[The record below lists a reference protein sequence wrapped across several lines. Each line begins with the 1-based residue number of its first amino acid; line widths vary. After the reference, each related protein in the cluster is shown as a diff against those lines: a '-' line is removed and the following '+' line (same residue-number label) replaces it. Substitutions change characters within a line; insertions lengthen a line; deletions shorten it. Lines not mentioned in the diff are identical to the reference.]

1 MEDRESQSPSDPP
14 RFDIPISHESGLALP
29 PHIPSHLQ
37 TETSFGTFDYNISS
51 TASSPSAAYA
61 GLSLE
66 GERSGDSLASEN
78 SRRSLAHLD
87 QDTRAPSPVRRF
99 SHRSI
104 MGGAADL
111 PQRSS
116 SPLKRRASDLDE
128 VQSSQKDD
136 VDMISVPPSDPP
148 EAADVSTTAARSQ
161 RAQSVDVLKNNDED
175 AAVGASTEQSPE
187 AAPRNATETGKTL
200 PLPILHKCHFL
211 M

>member
-14 RFDIPISHESGLALP
+14 RFDIPTSQESGLALP

-66 GERSGDSLASEN
+66 GERSGDSLATEN
-78 SRRSLAHLD
+78 SRRSLAPLD
-87 QDTRAPSPVRRF
+87 QDTRAQSPVRLF
-99 SHRSI
+99 SHRTI

-111 PQRSS
+111 PHRSS
-116 SPLKRRASDLDE
+116 SPLKRRASDLDGE
-128 VQSSQKDD
+128 DQSSQKDD

-148 EAADVSTTAARSQ
+148 EPAEGSTTAIRSK
-161 RAQSVDVLKNNDED
+161 RAQSVDMLRNDGETVAAD
-175 AAVGASTEQSPE
+175 ASSEGSPD
-187 AAPRNATETGKTL
+187 ADPAKTAETGKQ
-200 PLPILHKCHFL
+200 
-211 M
+211 